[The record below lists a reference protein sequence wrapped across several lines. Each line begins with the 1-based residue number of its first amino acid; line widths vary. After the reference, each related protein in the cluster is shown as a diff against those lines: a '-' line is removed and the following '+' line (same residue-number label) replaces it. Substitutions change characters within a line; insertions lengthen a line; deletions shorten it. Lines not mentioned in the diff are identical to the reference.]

1 MENMTEN
8 TLQTAVVITQND
20 NDKKIRK
27 YRSSLS
33 ICGISVIALGLWAV
47 IKTVFNM
54 VMNPLNIDS
63 IPELKPFA
71 GLLNVFMFSVSAVIL
86 TIELGLRVF
95 VGLSAIFE
103 SRGKTRKPVYIAL
116 AVIIAGFIAYNVLPT
131 IISML
136 RMRKFLFTTIA
147 SLLLDIS
154 SFAVL
159 AELISS
165 SIRLKIALRRDKKE
179 KRKTKRL
186 TTEQKAG

>member
-1 MENMTEN
+1 MTEN